1 MSADRNQSTR
11 DKLMRAHNGD
21 MSAREELVE
30 ENMALVRYLVKRFIG
45 RGVDSEDLF
54 QYGCMGLLKAIDR
67 FDPDYEV
74 QFSTY
79 AVPVILGEIKKLF
92 RDGGIVKVTRSI
104 KELSLKVNYARDTL
118 QKKLGQEPTLKEI
131 AAELDVPIEEIAR
144 AVSAATPPMS
154 LTAVFEEE
162 DGQSE
167 FDIPI
172 ESAEEE
178 LTNMMGLKYAISDLD
193 SEEKKIIYMRF
204 FKNMTQAA
212 TAQQMGKTQ
221 VQISRK
227 ERKIIQ
233 KMRKK
238 FME

>member
-1 MSADRNQSTR
+1 MSLGLKEISREKFIESNLGLVHSCANRF
-11 DKLMRAHNGD
+11 RAKGIEY
-21 MSAREELVE
+21 EELYAAGCVG
-30 ENMALVRYLVKRFIG
+30 LVKAYDAFDTD
-45 RGVDSEDLF
+45 RG
-54 QYGCMGLLKAIDR
+54 
-67 FDPDYEV
+67 V

-92 RDGGIVKVTRSI
+92 RDGGMVKVTRSV
-104 KELSLKVNYARDTL
+104 KELSLKINYARDVL
-118 QKKLGQEPTLKEI
+118 QKRLGHEPSLKDL
-131 AAELDVPIEEIAR
+131 AFELKVSVEEIAQ

-154 LTAVFEEE
+154 LTAAFEDE

-178 LTNMMGLKYAISDLD
+178 LTNMMGLKYAIGELD
-193 SEEKKIIYMRF
+193 SEEKQIIYLRF
-204 FKNMTQAA
+204 FKNLTQAT
-212 TAQQMGKTQ
+212 TAKIMNKTQ

-227 ERKIIQ
+227 ERKIIL
-233 KMRKK
+233 KLRKR

>member
-1 MSADRNQSTR
+1 MSVTL
-11 DKLMRAHNGD
+11 KTEK
-21 MSAREELVE
+21 SAEREKFIENNLGLVHSCANRFRGKGIEYE
-30 ENMALVRYLVKRFIG
+30 EMYAAGCVGLIKAYDAFDIE
-45 RGVDSEDLF
+45 RG
-54 QYGCMGLLKAIDR
+54 
-67 FDPDYEV
+67 V

-92 RDGGIVKVTRSI
+92 RDGGMVKVTRSV
-104 KELSLKVNYARDTL
+104 KELSLKINYARENL

-131 AAELDVPIEEIAR
+131 AAELNVSVEEVAQ

-154 LTAVFEEE
+154 LTAAFEDE
-162 DGQSE
+162 DGQTE

-178 LTNMMGLKYAISDLD
+178 LTNMMGLKYAIADLD
-193 SEEKKIIYMRF
+193 KEEKQLVYLRF
-204 FKNMTQAA
+204 FQNKTQAT
-212 TAQQMGKTQ
+212 TARIMGKTQ

-227 ERKIIQ
+227 ERKIIL
-233 KMRKK
+233 KLRKR

>member
-1 MSADRNQSTR
+1 MSVNLKEKDIQ
-11 DKLMRAHNGD
+11 
-21 MSAREELVE
+21 REKFIEQNLGLVHSCANRFRGKGIEYE
-30 ENMALVRYLVKRFIG
+30 EMYAAGCVGLVKAYDAFDTR
-45 RGVDSEDLF
+45 RG
-54 QYGCMGLLKAIDR
+54 
-67 FDPDYEV
+67 V

>member
-1 MSADRNQSTR
+1 MSLGLKEISREKFIETNLGLVHSCANRFR
-11 DKLMRAHNGD
+11 GKGIEY
-21 MSAREELVE
+21 EELYAAGCVG
-30 ENMALVRYLVKRFIG
+30 LVKAYDAFDTD
-45 RGVDSEDLF
+45 RG
-54 QYGCMGLLKAIDR
+54 
-67 FDPDYEV
+67 V

-92 RDGGIVKVTRSI
+92 RDGGMVKVTRSV
-104 KELSLKVNYARDTL
+104 KELSLKINYARDIL
-118 QKKLGQEPTLKEI
+118 QKRLGHEPTLKDISFELNVPVEDI
-131 AAELDVPIEEIAR
+131 AQ

-154 LTAVFEEE
+154 LTAAFEDE

-172 ESAEEE
+172 ESAGEE
-178 LTNMMGLKYAISDLD
+178 LTNMMGLKYAISELD
-193 SEEKKIIYMRF
+193 AEEKRIIYLRF
-204 FKNMTQAA
+204 FKNYTQAT
-212 TAQQMGKTQ
+212 TAELLNKTQ

-233 KMRKK
+233 KLRKR